1 MVEYLF
7 CKKTLSSRAKQEM
20 TQELKENPILP
31 TKSYIVLLYFS
42 AHLTIKQGGLRMLLK
57 EKLRLIV
64 WRTEISTNRMFPQ
77 NKNIKEVETRSK
89 SSVLILYIMLIS
101 GKWHCLKQTNWIFLL
116 LCSVI
121 YILCSFKY
129 LKYYTKEKIKW
140 RKSPLERLKDQNQM
154 KEWY

>member
-64 WRTEISTNRMFPQ
+64 
-77 NKNIKEVETRSK
+77 
-89 SSVLILYIMLIS
+89 
-101 GKWHCLKQTNWIFLL
+101 
-116 LCSVI
+116 
-121 YILCSFKY
+121 
-129 LKYYTKEKIKW
+129 
-140 RKSPLERLKDQNQM
+140 
-154 KEWY
+154 